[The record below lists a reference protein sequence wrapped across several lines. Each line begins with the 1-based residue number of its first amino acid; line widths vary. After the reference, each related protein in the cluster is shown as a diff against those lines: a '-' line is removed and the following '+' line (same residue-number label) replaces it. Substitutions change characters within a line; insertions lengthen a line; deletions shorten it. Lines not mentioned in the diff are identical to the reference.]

1 MSASCGQSHGTSG
14 HGHSHDHNFD
24 GASPGF
30 RWALYAVIAI
40 NAIMFTIEMAAGIT
54 SGSMALKADSL
65 DFLGDTV
72 TYAISLWV
80 IGKPLQVRA
89 TAALAKG
96 VSLALM
102 GAWVLG
108 STIYQFFVLGRPDE
122 MIMGTIGV
130 LAFVAN
136 VASVL
141 ILMRWR
147 EGDANV
153 RSVWLCS
160 RNDAIGNVFVVLAAL
175 GVWGTATGWPDLIVA
190 GAMAAVFFYS
200 AVLIVQQARGELQ
213 RASKDT
219 VGNVASRPATEQ

>member
-1 MSASCGQSHGTSG
+1 MSASCGHSHEHG
-14 HGHSHDHNFD
+14 GHSHDHNFD

-30 RWALYAVIAI
+30 RRALYAVIAV
-40 NAIMFTIEMAAGIT
+40 NAVMFVVEMTAGIT
-54 SGSMALKADSL
+54 SGSMALRADSL

-80 IGKPLQVRA
+80 IGRPLRIRA

-108 STIYQFFVLGRPDE
+108 STIYQLFVLGRPDE

-130 LAFVAN
+130 LAFAAN

-190 GAMAAVFFYS
+190 GVMAAVFFYS
-200 AVLIVQQARGELQ
+200 AVLIVQQAKGELR
-213 RASKDT
+213 RADRHA
-219 VGNVASRPATEQ
+219 VGDVASRVAAEE